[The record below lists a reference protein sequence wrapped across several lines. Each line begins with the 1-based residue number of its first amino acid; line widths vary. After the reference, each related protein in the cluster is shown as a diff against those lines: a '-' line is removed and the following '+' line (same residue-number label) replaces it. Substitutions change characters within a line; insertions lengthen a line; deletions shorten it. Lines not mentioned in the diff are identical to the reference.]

1 VSSAPPEPD
10 PRREILD
17 RIEQRL
23 PPGAV
28 REVAM
33 FGAIAVM
40 LDDAMVV
47 AVSKDQSLLVR
58 VAPEEAESLLSRPEA
73 VQATMGSG
81 TRMGAGWIRVDAD
94 AAAEDAQL
102 DFWVA
107 AAVRRRAQR

>member
-1 VSSAPPEPD
+1 
-10 PRREILD
+10 
-17 RIEQRL
+17 
-23 PPGAV
+23 
-28 REVAM
+28 M

-58 VAPEEAESLLSRPEA
+58 VAPEDAQSLLGRPEA
-73 VQATMGSG
+73 TQAEMG
-81 TRMGAGWIRVDAD
+81 TRRSMGPGWIRVEAD

-107 AAVRRRAQR
+107 AAVRRRASGRLVAAVDEYDTGV

>member
-1 VSSAPPEPD
+1 MSAPD

-23 PPGAV
+23 PDGAV

-58 VAPEEAESLLSRPEA
+58 VATEESDSLLGRPEA
-73 VQATMGSG
+73 VQAEMGTGRS
-81 TRMGAGWIRVDAD
+81 MGPGWIRVDGD

-102 DFWVA
+102 DFWVS
-107 AAVRRRAQR
+107 AAVRRRDQG